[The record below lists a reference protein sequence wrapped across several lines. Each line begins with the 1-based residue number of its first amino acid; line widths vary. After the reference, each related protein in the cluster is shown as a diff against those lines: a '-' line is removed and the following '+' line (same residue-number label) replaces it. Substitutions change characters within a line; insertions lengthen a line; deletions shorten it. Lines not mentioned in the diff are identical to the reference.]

1 MRIGI
6 DLGGTTV
13 KAALCREDGTLLHKV
28 SAPTRTGD
36 ADGLRADMKMLAL
49 SLCEKGGIM
58 PDDVTSIGIG
68 VPGSFDKA
76 SCTLRFGTN
85 LGMDNVCF
93 AKAFVPEFTCEI
105 QLDNDANCA
114 ALGEAT
120 AGAARNARN
129 MIMITLGTG
138 VGGGIVASGKL
149 YTGCNGIAGEL
160 GHMVIR
166 QNGEPCNCGRRGCL
180 EAYSSAAAL
189 VRFTERALDSGRE
202 SILQGKQ
209 GLLDAKMVCD
219 AVDAGDAL
227 AKEKFDEYCENL
239 SCGLANFV
247 NIFQPERIVIGG
259 GVAGYGEKLMEPL
272 RRLTKPQIFKG
283 LDRNTEIVAAEL
295 GNDAGLIGAA
305 MLRDDKL

>member
-28 SAPTRTGD
+28 NAPTRVGD

-49 SLCEKGGIM
+49 SLCEKEGIT
-58 PDDVTSIGIG
+58 PNEVTSIGIG

-76 SCTLRFGTN
+76 SCTLKFGTN

-93 AKAFVPEFTCEI
+93 AKAFLPEFGCAV

-120 AGAARNARN
+120 AGAARDTQN

-138 VGGGIVASGKL
+138 VGGGIVVSGKL

-160 GHMVIR
+160 GHIVIR
-166 QNGEPCNCGRRGCL
+166 QDGEPCNCGRKGCL
-180 EAYSSAAAL
+180 EAYSSASAL
-189 VRFTERALDSGRE
+189 IRFTERALDSGRK
-202 SILQGKQ
+202 SLLQEKRGS
-209 GLLDAKMVCD
+209 LNAKMICD
-219 AVDAGDAL
+219 AVDAGDTL
-227 AKEKFDEYCENL
+227 AKEMFDEYCVNL

-272 RRLTKPQIFKG
+272 RCLTKSQTFQG
-283 LDRNTEIVAAEL
+283 TERNTEIVAAEL
-295 GNDAGLIGAA
+295 GNDAGLVGAA
-305 MLRDDKL
+305 ML